1 MHPVGKN
8 YASDQ
13 KTIRLFDDLHEL
25 YQHAKFG
32 GDRTTRAGC
41 RCESVM
47 FVTMFCLSRSQ
58 AGALF
63 VRGDIVQT
71 GVSLPFIGL
80 FQRGFMFF
88 FRWDCSYTVH
98 FLSLGSAT
106 IFEKLRSKI
115 AKSAKIGGKVCA
127 HHFV

>member
-1 MHPVGKN
+1 MRRIK
-8 YASDQ
+8 
-13 KTIRLFDDLHEL
+13 KRLDFLMISTSSINMQSL
-25 YQHAKFG
+25 GG

-88 FRWDCSYTVH
+88 FQMGLLLYS
-98 FLSLGSAT
+98 SL
-106 IFEKLRSKI
+106 
-115 AKSAKIGGKVCA
+115 
-127 HHFV
+127 FVVR